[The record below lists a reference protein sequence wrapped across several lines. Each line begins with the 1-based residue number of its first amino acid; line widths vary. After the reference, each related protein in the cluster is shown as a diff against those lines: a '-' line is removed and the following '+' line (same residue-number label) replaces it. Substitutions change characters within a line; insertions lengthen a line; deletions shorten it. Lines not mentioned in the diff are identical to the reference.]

1 MGISGVGDL
10 LRVSA
15 ALQRDLGNG
24 RTHPHGHSRAV
35 VLNSGDDTFT
45 LDGQVALRRHIEQA
59 ADTAAGDVVAGQVDG
74 DRIITIDRVIGLGV
88 DILQQGDGRAALR
101 GLSRIDSSLQRVILD
116 AVDLGSGILLRHLIH
131 AALVLGSGITGSQ
144 RRAVGGGVSGEAAAG
159 DKDLGAL
166 RQCGIVRSLVKDQR
180 GAGNHVL
187 AVANIALSSAGA
199 VERTARDLHI
209 TGACNDAG
217 AIGDFEG
224 TAADGDVVVPRCI
237 DAAGNVARGHDA
249 ADEGAAL
256 DEDRVGLAVTLA
268 AVAGDDSV
276 IGGDQRCLGPD
287 LNLRAGRRTGDHRA
301 LAALER
307 AGVHGQAGVV
317 ADCHGHVARGLD
329 GADTAR
335 ALNVRRAVDEQRR
348 TRGRNVV
355 ANQIEVYRLASGEHG
370 SLRQRDIRQQTHGGA
385 ALGRID
391 SRLQRL
397 VLDVVNLGNVNA
409 FLDAVGAVRVG
420 GGDITGG
427 AVFFLDR
434 AGERTAGDGDLVVG
448 SEGRLGVVRPVVG
461 LDGSIGAI
469 RLELTA
475 GDLDLVQA
483 LVAGAVHDGDSRA
496 VLNGAVILGLVDRAA
511 GDSDRAAGIDAQA
524 AGADLN
530 AHGLGVD
537 GAVVD
542 GQLAAAG
549 EVDAEAVGDI
559 QRTILQRD
567 GIVGVVAVGLDTAVA
582 VGRHGDA
589 LEHQTGVVVGNGPV
603 HTYNRGDQTHH
614 GVTGHSTVLHGQRH
628 VGVVDLKRGVIRISA
643 GVGPSFAVQVDGEA
657 LIAGVLLRAGGV
669 VTLHDDRL
677 VRLNSVERLVHGVVC
692 SVANLGKHLLLLHAV
707 LAVAVLNRRIALVAV
722 PRFNRVVE
730 RTARNLDG
738 GLGSINDAGQFAGR
752 RVVAAGIQL
761 AVDGAAGNSNGRFLT
776 LSIAVVHRGDI
787 TVDGAAADR
796 ERGV

>member
-1 MGISGVGDL
+1 M
-10 LRVSA
+10 
-15 ALQRDLGNG
+15 
-24 RTHPHGHSRAV
+24 
-35 VLNSGDDTFT
+35 
-45 LDGQVALRRHIEQA
+45 
-59 ADTAAGDVVAGQVDG
+59 
-74 DRIITIDRVIGLGV
+74 
-88 DILQQGDGRAALR
+88 
-101 GLSRIDSSLQRVILD
+101 
-116 AVDLGSGILLRHLIH
+116 
-131 AALVLGSGITGSQ
+131 
-144 RRAVGGGVSGEAAAG
+144 
-159 DKDLGAL
+159 
-166 RQCGIVRSLVKDQR
+166 
-180 GAGNHVL
+180 
-187 AVANIALSSAGA
+187 
-199 VERTARDLHI
+199 
-209 TGACNDAG
+209 
-217 AIGDFEG
+217 
-224 TAADGDVVVPRCI
+224 
-237 DAAGNVARGHDA
+237 
-249 ADEGAAL
+249 
-256 DEDRVGLAVTLA
+256 
-268 AVAGDDSV
+268 
-276 IGGDQRCLGPD
+276 
-287 LNLRAGRRTGDHRA
+287 
-301 LAALER
+301 
-307 AGVHGQAGVV
+307 
-317 ADCHGHVARGLD
+317 
-329 GADTAR
+329 
-335 ALNVRRAVDEQRR
+335 
-348 TRGRNVV
+348 
-355 ANQIEVYRLASGEHG
+355 ANQIEVDLLASGEHG

-385 ALGRID
+385 ALGGISNGRVNG
-391 SRLQRL
+391 RLQRL

-434 AGERTAGDGDLVVG
+434 AGERTAGDSDLVVG
-448 SEGRLGVVRPVVG
+448 SEGLLNLVCVVPIVG

-496 VLNGAVILGLVDRAA
+496 VLNGAVILGLGHRIA
-511 GDSDRAAGIDAQA
+511 GDGDGAAGIDAQA

-582 VGRHGDA
+582 VGRHGDV
-589 LEHQTGVVVGNGPV
+589 LEHQTGVVVGNGAA
-603 HTYNRGDQTHH
+603 HTHSGGDQTHH

-657 LIAGVLLRAGGV
+657 LTAGVLLRAGGV
-669 VTLHDDRL
+669 VTQQSDRL
-677 VRLNSVERLVHGVVC
+677 AFLDGLERLVHGVVGG
-692 SVANLGKHLLLLHAV
+692 VADLGEISLLHTV

-738 GLGSINDAGQFAGR
+738 GLGGVVDAGQFA
-752 RVVAAGIQL
+752 RVGIIAAGIQL
-761 AVDGAAGNSNGRFLT
+761 ASDRTAGDLDLRNLIGIAIVHGGNVSVDRAAL
-776 LSIAVVHRGDI
+776 
-787 TVDGAAADR
+787 DR